1 MSVFGPAAAEVGAFA
16 GGTISFTW
24 VPDPEV
30 IAQELI
36 ATANRL
42 EDRRGPLLISRQIA
56 ISDMEER
63 FKTRSDPDGNPWPPW
78 SPAYAPRGNRM
89 LDLTGAMK
97 DAATSPSAYPVTNES
112 VFFNTGGMPE
122 YWAWHQEGTGG
133 TQIFHGGQES
143 PLGVIGEGKS
153 LVLGGEGRGNALPP
167 RPFVGVSFEAQLK
180 IIETFDQ
187 WFEGAIT
194 LGVSSKGKS
203 FSRYTRRG
211 TGGRFVSGE

>member
-30 IAQELI
+30 VAQELI

-42 EDRRGPLLISRQIA
+42 EDREGPLLISRQIA
-56 ISDMEER
+56 INDMEER
-63 FKTRSDPDGNPWPPW
+63 FATKTDPDGNPWPPW
-78 SPAYAPRGNRM
+78 APTYTGNKM

-97 DAATSPSAYPVTNES
+97 GAATAPGAYPVTTES

-122 YWAWHQEGTGG
+122 YWIWHQEGTGG
-133 TQIFHGGQES
+133 TQVFHGGEMS
-143 PLGVIGEGKS
+143 PIGEVGEGKS
-153 LVLGGEGRGNALPP
+153 LTIGGEGRGNALPP
-167 RPFVGVSFEAQLK
+167 RPFVGISFEAQLK

-194 LGVSSKGKS
+194 LGVSSKGTA
-203 FSRYTRRG
+203 FSRFARRG
-211 TGGRFVSGE
+211 AGGRFVSAE

>member
-24 VPDPEV
+24 IPEPEV
-30 IAQELI
+30 VAQELI

-42 EDRRGPLLISRQIA
+42 EDRRGPLLISRSIA

-63 FKTRSDPDGNPWPPW
+63 FKTRTDPDGNAWPAW

-97 DAATSPSAYPVTNES
+97 GAAMAPSAYPVTNES
-112 VFFNTGGMPE
+112 VFFNTAGMPP
-122 YWAWHQEGTGG
+122 YWTWHQEGTGG
-133 TQIFHGGQES
+133 TQVFRGGEMS
-143 PLGVIGEGKS
+143 PIGEIGEGKS
-153 LVLGGEGRGNALPP
+153 LVFGGEGRGKALPP
-167 RPFVGVSFEAQLK
+167 RPFVGISFEAQLK

-187 WFEGAIT
+187 WFQGAIT
-194 LGVSSKGKS
+194 LGVSPAGKA
-203 FSRYTRRG
+203 FSRYSRRG
-211 TGGRFVSGE
+211 PGGRFVSGA